1 MAKVKFILDL
11 TTDEKDA
18 VRANLHV
25 LDRNCK
31 LYKKLNTMTT
41 KQKISIT
48 ETEYTT
54 IENLFLSALNN
65 ESRYPSKEGKEYKA
79 IQTSLTKLRASVYE

>member
-1 MAKVKFILDL
+1 MAKIKFILNL
-11 TTDEKDA
+11 TPDEKEA
-18 VRANLHV
+18 IRANLYI
-25 LDRNCK
+25 LDRGCK

-48 ETEYTT
+48 EAEYTE
-54 IENLFLSALNN
+54 IENMFLSALNN
-65 ESRYPSKEGKEYKA
+65 ESRYPNKEGKEYKS